1 MKPYIFHGYTTA
13 KPDRGGARMRAR
25 CIYFLSVVLPMIVI
39 ANSAVTAGASILSE
53 VIRGEVEQIRVNEE
67 HLVRGVRVGAVDLL
81 ADLYERRQFEPLWV
95 DEQKIQKLIS
105 FVKNLDEEG
114 LNPDDYHLTTLVQS
128 EIDRS
133 NRKRRDP
140 LKEGHFDILLTDS
153 LIRAAYHLSFGKVDP
168 VSLNVGWNFTR
179 DISNID
185 PAAFIQAGIDTG
197 DIDGFLQQLIPDQP
211 LYTQL
216 KKALAE
222 YRKIG
227 ESGGWAKIDTGET
240 LKPGSSGPQIQQLRQ
255 RLVISG
261 DYGEASIGSDVF
273 DETLEQAV
281 RKFQKRHGLSVDG
294 IVGKQTM
301 VELNRP
307 VSVRIDQIRINLER
321 MRWFL
326 HDIPTTFLVVDIA
339 GFHVYLV
346 GDQHVLW
353 DTKAMVGTP
362 FRETP
367 CFRAEIQYLVI
378 NPTWTIPPTILRK
391 DTIPAIKK
399 DPDYLVRKN
408 ISVLDR
414 NGTILDRSIIDW
426 SQYNVGNFP
435 FVLRQEPGPDNAL
448 GLVKFIFPNPH
459 FVFLHDTP
467 SRSLFQRTERAF
479 SSGCIRV
486 DQPFALAERL
496 LSDSTKWNQEKF
508 QQIVDSGKTQT
519 IFLTK
524 PMSVLLLYWTA
535 QAEKDGTVSFKRDIY
550 NRDDA
555 VLKGLDGH
563 FKLHTNLSLS
573 LR

>member
-1 MKPYIFHGYTTA
+1 MKPNIYHGYAFA
-13 KPDRGGARMRAR
+13 KPDRGIARMKAR
-25 CIYFLSVVLPMIVI
+25 CMYFLYLVLPMMVI
-39 ANSAVTAGASILSE
+39 ANSTVTAGASLLSE
-53 VIRGEVEQIRVNEE
+53 VIRGQVEQIRVNEN
-67 HLVRGVRVGAVDLL
+67 HLLRGASVGAVELL

-95 DEQKIQKLIS
+95 EEQQIQELIR
-105 FVKNLDEEG
+105 FVKNLEEEG
-114 LNPDDYHLTTLVQS
+114 LNPDDYHLTTLVQI

-133 NRKRRDP
+133 NRNRRDP

-185 PAAFIQAGIDTG
+185 PVAFIQAGIDTG
-197 DIDGFLQQLIPDQP
+197 DIDGFLRQLIPDRP
-211 LYTQL
+211 IYTQL
-216 KKALAE
+216 KKALAQ
-222 YRKIG
+222 YREI
-227 ESGGWAKIDTGET
+227 EEAGGWAGIDTGET
-240 LKPGSSGPQIQQLRQ
+240 LKPGSSGPHVQQLRQ

-261 DYGEASIGSDVF
+261 DHDEASIGSDVF
-273 DETLEQAV
+273 DETLAQAV
-281 RKFQKRHGLSVDG
+281 KKFQKRHGLLDDG

-301 VELNRP
+301 AELNRP

-346 GDQHVLW
+346 GDQNVLW

-362 FRETP
+362 FRKTP

-399 DPDYLVRKN
+399 NPDYLVRKN

-414 NGTILDRSIIDW
+414 NGKILDRSIIDW
-426 SQYNVGNFP
+426 SQYSVGNFP
-435 FVLRQEPGPDNAL
+435 FVLRQEPGPNNAL

-467 SRSLFQRTERAF
+467 SRRLFQRTERAF

-486 DQPFALAERL
+486 DQPFTLAERL
-496 LSDSTKWNQEKF
+496 LSDASKWDQEKF
-508 QQIVDSGKTQT
+508 QQIVNSGKTQT

-524 PMSVLLLYWTA
+524 PMTVLLLYWTA

-555 VLKGLDGH
+555 VLKGLDGT
-563 FKLHTNLSLS
+563 FKLHTNISLTN
-573 LR
+573 

>member
-1 MKPYIFHGYTTA
+1 MKPYFCHGDAIA
-13 KPDRGGARMRAR
+13 KPARRVDRMRAR
-25 CIYFLSVVLPMIVI
+25 CMYFLSVVLPIIVI
-39 ANSAVTAGASILSE
+39 ANWTVTAEASLLGE
-53 VIRGEVEQIRVNEE
+53 VIRGEVEQIRINED
-67 HLVRGVRVGAVDLL
+67 HLVGGVTVGAVDLL

-95 DEQKIQKLIS
+95 DDQQIQELTR

-114 LNPDDYHLTTLVQS
+114 LNPDDYHLTTLVQI
-128 EIDRS
+128 EIDQS
-133 NRKRRDP
+133 AKNRRDP
-140 LKEGHFDILLTDS
+140 LKEAHFDILLTDS

-179 DISNID
+179 DIGDID
-185 PAAFIQAGIDTG
+185 PVAFIQAGIDTG
-197 DIDGFLQQLIPDQP
+197 DIGGFLRQFIPDRP
-211 LYTQL
+211 IYTQL

-222 YRKIG
+222 YREIEG
-227 ESGGWAKIDTGET
+227 VGGWAGIDTGET
-240 LKPGSSGPQIQQLRQ
+240 LKPGSSGPHVQQLLL

-261 DYGEASIGSDVF
+261 DYGEVSTGSDVF

-281 RKFQKRHGLSVDG
+281 KGFQKRHGLSADG
-294 IVGKQTM
+294 VVGKQTLG
-301 VELNRP
+301 ELNRP
-307 VSVRIDQIRINLER
+307 VSARIDQIRINLER

-339 GFHVYLV
+339 GFHVYLI
-346 GDQHVLW
+346 GDEYVLW
-353 DTKAMVGTP
+353 NTKAMVGTP

-367 CFRAEIQYLVI
+367 CFRAEIEYLVI

-399 DPDYLVRKN
+399 DPGYLERKN

-426 SQYNVGNFP
+426 SQYSVRSFP
-435 FVLRQEPGPDNAL
+435 FVLRQEPGPNNAL

-486 DQPFALAERL
+486 DQPFTLAERL
-496 LSDSTKWNQEKF
+496 LSDSSKWNQEKF
-508 QQIVDSGKTQT
+508 QQIVNSEKTQT
-519 IFLTK
+519 VFLAK
-524 PMSVLLLYWTA
+524 PMTVLLLYWTA

-550 NRDDA
+550 SRDEA
-555 VLKGLDGH
+555 VLKGLDGNFIFH
-563 FKLHTNLSLS
+563 TKLPLNS
-573 LR
+573 